1 MITITLIG
9 TGRLSFNFMNEI
21 LKNDS
26 LHFVKMTDHIQI
38 ELLESVRA
46 RIPIEQHQETSYD
59 TPNYSVITLAIG
71 L

>member
-26 LHFVKMTDHIQI
+26 LHLNQVFGRSKFRPKHISDEVDYVKDF
-38 ELLESVRA
+38 LNL
-46 RIPIEQHQETSYD
+46 
-59 TPNYSVITLAIG
+59 
-71 L
+71 